1 LAHGVQFNASYTYSH
16 SIDNNS
22 RNAEGIVSQNSNNIG
37 GERGSSDFDVR
48 HRFTINSI
56 YDLPFKASVDCRL
69 GSGNHRHRAVR
80 KPVQHSAR
88 DSKSHWYSE

>member
-37 GERGSSDFDVR
+37 GERGSSDL
-48 HRFTINSI
+48 TSGTASPSI
-56 YDLPFKASVDCRL
+56 PSMTCRSKAI
-69 GSGNHRHRAVR
+69 G
-80 KPVQHSAR
+80 
-88 DSKSHWYSE
+88 